1 MMYFPSTKNRL
12 KLKKLDKNCIQ
23 SIISKENRWI
33 VIFWG
38 LECGIFGTF
47 CFTETIISH
56 WKLFFLFLCL
66 VKWSDKKL
74 TDRQNLLVWW
84 TRGVLR
90 RNIFMTILLGSRK
103 GCAGEREKPLVAGE
117 ERMLCSL
124 LESKSPLRSVCQLQR
139 LNWIWK
145 CLHGEKQ
152 LIYVS
157 REVYIDRN
165 V

>member
-56 WKLFFLFLCL
+56 WKLFFFVSLSVEMVREKIVRQTKPAGVADPGCSQTKHFHDNLTRI
-66 VKWSDKKL
+66 KK
-74 TDRQNLLVWW
+74 
-84 TRGVLR
+84 GLR
-90 RNIFMTILLGSRK
+90 RR
-103 GCAGEREKPLVAGE
+103 EREKPLVAGE

-157 REVYIDRN
+157 REV
-165 V
+165 